1 MKRVTAL
8 LFLVVLSAC
17 KPQITKEDVSKING
31 YWEIEKVLLADGSE
45 KEYGINPVYDYIQ
58 IENNKGFRKKV
69 TPQLNGKYLA
79 DNTSEEVAVINQD
92 DKVYLSY
99 TTAYAK
105 WKEELKSVSDKEMVL
120 VNQAKSEYHYKR
132 AETLNLTS
140 DGEKTK

>member
-1 MKRVTAL
+1 MKKITAL

-17 KPQITKEDVSKING
+17 KPQVTKEDISKING

-45 KEYGINPVYDYIQ
+45 KKYGINPIYDYIQ

-79 DNTSEEVAVINQD
+79 DDTSEEVSVINQD

-99 TTAYAK
+99 STSYAIR
-105 WKEELKSVSDKEMVL
+105 KEELKSIS
-120 VNQAKSEYHYKR
+120 
-132 AETLNLTS
+132 
-140 DGEKTK
+140 